1 MKHLKVI
8 SLSFTLFVVVW
19 ACNGL
24 KEEETTVTEPVSE
37 EITLDKNGLVN
48 ADGKNL
54 VFSQCSGC
62 HSLKLVTQN
71 RATRDGWKS
80 MIVWMQQTQNLWDLG
95 DNEDKIL
102 DYLSKYYAP
111 AEQGRRANLK
121 VGEWYE
127 LED

>member
-1 MKHLKVI
+1 MKYFKTI
-8 SLSFTLFVVVW
+8 TLSFLLFTIAW
-19 ACNGL
+19 ACNSP
-24 KEEETTVTEPVSE
+24 KEEKETLIEPTSE
-37 EITLDKNGLVN
+37 ELTLDKNGLVN

-95 DNEDKIL
+95 DNEGKIL
-102 DYLSKYYAP
+102 DYLSTYYAP
-111 AEQGRRANLK
+111 AEQGRRTNLE

-127 LED
+127 LD

>member
-1 MKHLKVI
+1 MKHFTTIVLCFLFFAVI
-8 SLSFTLFVVVW
+8 W
-19 ACNGL
+19 ACSAPE
-24 KEEETTVTEPVSE
+24 KTQDEEQVLDTEEP
-37 EITLDKNGLVN
+37 TLDKNGLVN
-48 ADGKNL
+48 APGNNL

-71 RATRDGWKS
+71 RATREGWKS

-102 DYLSKYYAP
+102 DYLSTHYAP
-111 AEQGRRANLK
+111 AKQGRRANLE

-127 LED
+127 LD